1 MEESRSL
8 VPVNSPSDTQWG
20 WLAVLW
26 GGQKYDMKKNEPPL
40 PIRIPSKMTSRGSVA
55 KKTEL
60 FSFLQA
66 PVMFALGFT
75 RNKLWTRE
83 DMFISSVD

>member
-1 MEESRSL
+1 M
-8 VPVNSPSDTQWG
+8 PVNSPNDTQWG
-20 WLAVLW
+20 WLSVLW
-26 GGQKYDMKKNEPPL
+26 DAQKQQKYDMEKKKKNEPPL
-40 PIRIPSKMTSRGSVA
+40 PIRIPSKMTLRGSVA
-55 KKTEL
+55 KKIEL

-75 RNKLWTRE
+75 KNKLWTRE